1 MCSVADVN
9 VSHTQVK
16 HIPLT
21 TSTKFHGQYRTSNVN
36 VSLPLSYKIM
46 GSRSYS
52 SGKRTSEFQK
62 NGGDS
67 GGSNRHDDEELE
79 DFEKDQYDDMVKR
92 VLHLPEMGYQV
103 LVVQP
108 YVKWGSGKKYNTTP
122 ELQLAEAVALIGTLN
137 EWKVVDTVKVALY
150 SLGKK
155 SLFGTGNLQML
166 KERIYGD
173 KQITAVFIST
183 DILRGIQHRL
193 MPYIGFKVS
202 TGTECSE
209 VLQVIS
215 IVNMK

>member
-1 MCSVADVN
+1 MIICIKHKYMSGNICRFYKNGKHFSTNNWYTRNKTGAVKYVTCQEELKIQGYQSYSNMCSVADVN

-137 EWKVVDTVKVALY
+137 EWKVVDTVSWHVHLA
-150 SLGKK
+150 
-155 SLFGTGNLQML
+155 
-166 KERIYGD
+166 I
-173 KQITAVFIST
+173 IFIL
-183 DILRGIQHRL
+183 IL
-193 MPYIGFKVS
+193 
-202 TGTECSE
+202 
-209 VLQVIS
+209 
-215 IVNMK
+215 